1 MALGFNLETK
11 SGGDILPIVKWDAK
25 AGDFIKQD
33 RYQAGDGTWQKD
45 EQELGLPLQ
54 IGMDLANIQIGWL
67 SFASG
72 APDFQMVSAGEP
84 LPAQPS
90 PEHKQAFRVRIGS
103 SDLGLREFS
112 HSAKTVLRAMDTLY
126 NQFEAEAPANP
137 GKLPVVTISG
147 TERIKINSPQG
158 ELTFKVPEWS
168 ITSWIDRPA
177 MMDGGAADAAPT
189 QSAPAA
195 AVSSPPAPAAEAT
208 GANLF

>member
-1 MALGFNLETK
+1 MALGFNLQTGG
-11 SGGDILPIVKWDAK
+11 GGDILPIVKWDAK
-25 AGDFIKQD
+25 AGDLIKQD

-45 EQELGLPLQ
+45 EQELGLPIS
-54 IGMDLANIQIGWL
+54 IGMDLANIEVGWL
-67 SFASG
+67 SFAAG
-72 APDFQMVSAGEP
+72 APDFQMVKAGEP

-90 PEHKQAFRVRIGS
+90 PDHKQAFRVRIGS

-137 GKLPVVTISG
+137 GKMPVVTIAG
-147 TERIKINSPQG
+147 TETIKINSPQG
-158 ELTFKVPEWS
+158 ELRFKVPEWS

-177 MMDGGAADAAPT
+177 MMDGVTSAP
-189 QSAPAA
+189 SEPAPAA
-195 AVSSPPAPAAEAT
+195 AVSQPPAAAAEPT